1 MSLPTVL
8 ELLRLATGYLEGKG
22 VARPRLDAEVLLA
35 HVLQTERIMLYVH
48 HDRPLQ
54 PDEVAAYRTLI
65 IRRGRREPV
74 AYLTGEKEFY
84 GRPFRVDPAVLIPR
98 PETEHL
104 IETALAFA
112 AGGQALR
119 GWDVGTGSGIL
130 AVTLAHELP
139 ESQWIATDLSSGALA
154 VARANAERH
163 GVAGRIR
170 FVEGDL
176 FAGYEPQDSWDLI
189 VSNPPYLTAQEMA
202 ALAPEVRCE
211 PSLALDGGPD
221 GLAVIRRLIQDGW
234 RFLRPGGLLAFEIGA
249 GQEEACRRLVAE
261 TGRYE
266 AVQVTRDHAGHPR
279 VVSCLRAGA

>member
-8 ELLRLATGYLEGKG
+8 ELLRLATGYLQGKG
-22 VARPRLDAEVLLA
+22 VEQARLDAEVLLG

-65 IRRGRREPV
+65 ARRGRREPV

-84 GRPFRVDPAVLIPR
+84 GRPFRVDRPVLIPR

-104 IETALAFA
+104 VEVALAFA
-112 AGGQALR
+112 AGRQALQ

-130 AVTLAHELP
+130 AVTLAAQIP
-139 ESQWIATDLSSGALA
+139 ESRWMATDLSAEALTI
-154 VARANAERH
+154 ARANAERH
-163 GVAGRIR
+163 GVAERVR

-176 FAGYEPQDSWDLI
+176 FAGQGREGAWDLI
-189 VSNPPYLTAQEMA
+189 VSNPPYLTAEEMA

-211 PSLALDGGPD
+211 PPQALNGGRD
-221 GLAVIRRLIQDGW
+221 GLDLIRRLVQQAW
-234 RFLRPGGLLAFEIGA
+234 QFLRPGGLLAFEIGA
-249 GQEEACRRLVAE
+249 GQEDSCRRLLME

-266 AVQVTRDHAGHPR
+266 AVQVTHDHAGRPR
-279 VVSCLRAGA
+279 VISCLRTGA

>member
-48 HDRPLQ
+48 HDRPLE
-54 PDEVAAYRTLI
+54 PDEVAAYRALI
-65 IRRGRREPV
+65 GRRGRREPV
-74 AYLTGEKEFY
+74 AYLTGVKEFY

-104 IETALAFA
+104 VETAVAFA
-112 AGGQALR
+112 GERQALR

-130 AVTLAHELP
+130 AVTLACEIP
-139 ESQWIATDLSSGALA
+139 ESQWIATDLSAAALA
-154 VARANAERH
+154 VARENAERH

-176 FAGYEPQDSWDLI
+176 FAGGESDGAWDLI

-202 ALAPEVRCE
+202 ALPPEVRYE

-221 GLAVIRRLIQDGW
+221 GMAVIRRLIEEGW
-234 RFLRPGGLLAFEIGA
+234 RFLRPGGLLALEIGA
-249 GQEEACRRLVAE
+249 GQAEACCRLVAA

-266 AVQVTRDHAGHPR
+266 AVRVTRDHAGHPR
-279 VVSCLRAGA
+279 VLSCLRRGA